1 MRYDANDSQ
10 SNDSDMSS
18 DSQSSQ
24 MSSGTDF
31 LGSLNHNR
39 MNTSTVSRY
48 FVILVQLFD
57 DIS

>member
-31 LGSLNHNR
+31 VGSLNQTR
-39 MNTSTVSRY
+39 MNTSTVSHY
-48 FVILVQLFD
+48 FVILVQLLN